1 MKKNTVN
8 KKMIINLIK
17 INNKFPKLIV
27 DWWTNEQTIEIPAVS
42 HVPCAQSCLL
52 SSFSLLVA
60 VPLRYSNIYIYII
73 IHALGSQH
81 DIAINWVIEL
91 LTSLPAAIAY
101 HHNKYT
107 TAQDARPQPRHFQRN
122 RYSPCPSTSA
132 SSLACSKCRHFAIDY
147 MAFHR
152 QRYFFR

>member
-1 MKKNTVN
+1 MV
-8 KKMIINLIK
+8 LIFKK
-17 INNKFPKLIV
+17 INSKCSKLIV
-27 DWWTNEQTIEIPAVS
+27 DWWTNENNRNSGCEPRALRSKLFFVFFFSISS
-42 HVPCAQSCLL
+42 HAIQIQQ
-52 SSFSLLVA
+52 
-60 VPLRYSNIYIYII
+60 YIIYII

-91 LTSLPAAIAY
+91 LISLPAAIAY

>member
-1 MKKNTVN
+1 MFK
-8 KKMIINLIK
+8 K
-17 INNKFPKLIV
+17 INSTFSKLIV
-27 DWWTNEQTIEIPAVS
+27 DWWTNENNRNSGCEPRALRS
-42 HVPCAQSCLL
+42 KL
-52 SSFSLLVA
+52 SFVFFFSISSRA
-60 VPLRYSNIYIYII
+60 IQIQQYIIYIYIYII

-101 HHNKYT
+101 HHDKYT